1 MYLEAKGI
9 TPINLLLR
17 LINGL
22 VTLFFAPSLY
32 RIYRN
37 THRQFYLYWALG
49 YVFYGINIIIRLF
62 IPDGF
67 EVTVGSMITFF
78 FFLLGFVFMVVG
90 VGELI
95 NRRKLMLASTLTI
108 FLPVLQYI
116 IGTEW
121 IPISLAFAILPYL
134 VMPISLIIINWR
146 WNVDLKLFSA
156 GWATLFLANL
166 GFLTN
171 KIDPGFVELFSIL
184 SKCIIYIGMIQP
196 SFSFIVDDLRVF
208 LLGGLPTE
216 YTKKTMGSFNLVNI
230 KNTNREREIFWINEK
245 VDKNTTIGVRTILI
259 TLYDLITNKSIIR
272 FEENDNLYLVR
283 VLPGTRS
290 ILNTF
295 EERIMSINDDLNQL
309 DLLFSDVIKFSTERK
324 VPCEMIL
331 YSFSHLIHT
340 HGWRRIY
347 SFITTKIPLIK
358 ASQVT
363 LTCFYYPSSHEKE
376 SDIVIFEKLADS
388 IITQ

>member
-1 MYLEAKGI
+1 M
-9 TPINLLLR
+9 R
-17 LINGL
+17 LINGV
-22 VTLFFAPSLY
+22 VTLYFAPSLY
-32 RIYRN
+32 KIYRN
-37 THRQFYLYWALG
+37 TNRQFYLFWALG
-49 YVFYGINIIIRLF
+49 YLFYGVNIILRLF
-62 IPDGF
+62 IPEGF
-67 EVTVGSMITFF
+67 EITIGSMITFF
-78 FFLLGFVFMVVG
+78 FFLLGFIFMVVG

-95 NRRKLMLASTLTI
+95 NKRRLMLASTLTI
-108 FLPVLQYI
+108 LLPILQYI
-116 IGTEW
+116 FGTEW
-121 IPISLAFAILPYL
+121 IPISLTFAILPYI
-134 VMPISLIIINWR
+134 VMPTSLIIINWK
-146 WNVDLKLFSA
+146 WKVDLRLLSA

-166 GFLTN
+166 GFLMN
-171 KIDPGFVELFSIL
+171 KIDPGFVDLISIL

-208 LLGGLPTE
+208 LLGGFPTE
-216 YTKKTMGSFNLVNI
+216 YSKRIIGSFNLVNI

-340 HGWRRIY
+340 HGVRRLY

-363 LTCFYYPSSHEKE
+363 LTCFYYPGSHEKE